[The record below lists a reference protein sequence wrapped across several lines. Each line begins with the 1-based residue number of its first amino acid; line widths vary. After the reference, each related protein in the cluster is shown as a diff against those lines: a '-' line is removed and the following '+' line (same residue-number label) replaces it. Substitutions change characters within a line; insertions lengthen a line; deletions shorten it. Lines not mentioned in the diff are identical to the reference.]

1 MNFRKHRTFNIQH
14 STSKAVVKASWVLG
28 VGCWMLNVPS
38 VLACSACYGASDSPL
53 AKGMNWGILSL
64 LAVVV
69 CVLGTFATFFVYL
82 AKKSITTPVEPAD
95 SSSPDSDSKL

>member
-1 MNFRKHRTFNIQH
+1 MNFRKHRTLNIQH
-14 STSKAVVKASWVLG
+14 STSKTVVKASWVLG

-38 VLACSACYGASDSPL
+38 ALACSACYGASDSPL

-64 LAVVV
+64 LGIVV

-82 AKKSITTPVEPAD
+82 AKKSVTTPVDPAD
-95 SSSPDSDSKL
+95 SSSSDSVSKL

>member
-1 MNFRKHRTFNIQH
+1 MNRFIKSFPAFAALALLTQPP
-14 STSKAVVKASWVLG
+14 A
-28 VGCWMLNVPS
+28 
-38 VLACSACYGASDSPL
+38 VLACAACYGKSDSPL

-82 AKKSITTPVEPAD
+82 AKKSATTPVDTAD
-95 SSSPDSDSKL
+95 STLPGPNPKL